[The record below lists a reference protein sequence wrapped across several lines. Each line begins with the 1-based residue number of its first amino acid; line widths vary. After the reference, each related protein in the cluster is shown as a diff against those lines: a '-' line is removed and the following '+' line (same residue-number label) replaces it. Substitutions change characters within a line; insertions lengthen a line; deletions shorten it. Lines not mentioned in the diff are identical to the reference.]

1 MGIHFAYFGLESDMF
16 FEGTTSVYEHIIL
29 LSQFQMNKKEKEI
42 CEFAM
47 HFKKS
52 FCLRHNLSNG
62 DIISAYRSGLKWVW
76 ILDSGSD
83 NGCGKRHF
91 LARNR
96 VRELGGTPPLRIP
109 RSTPL
114 PPGLG
119 DY

>member
-1 MGIHFAYFGLESDMF
+1 MRIHFAYFGLDSGMF

-91 LARNR
+91 L
-96 VRELGGTPPLRIP
+96 V
-109 RSTPL
+109 
-114 PPGLG
+114 
-119 DY
+119 

>member
-1 MGIHFAYFGLESDMF
+1 MPPQRVWFLHLSGLKMGIHFAYFGLQSDMF

-52 FCLRHNLSNG
+52 FCLCRNLSNG

-91 LARNR
+91 L
-96 VRELGGTPPLRIP
+96 V
-109 RSTPL
+109 
-114 PPGLG
+114 
-119 DY
+119 